1 MGNLRKL
8 GPLLFCPASK
18 FGRIVTL
25 SRNISVAYTSKLP
38 ASSSSSSDLALD
50 KDLTSPVVDSQPPVV
65 SVVCIV
71 VGSSSYTSLLPKGAN
86 APQISGPSA
95 PLAPPSRPRSRE
107 PKSRNRSRPSR
118 SSRKE
123 GAKQSSTSENQTVI
137 EDQGMQNYT
146 EIVEVGL
153 ADQNSIPTDD
163 PRTNTDAEQDFSP
176 QLDVVSCSQD
186 AEATHVNEEEND
198 DFIPASSGT

>member
-1 MGNLRKL
+1 
-8 GPLLFCPASK
+8 
-18 FGRIVTL
+18 
-25 SRNISVAYTSKLP
+25 
-38 ASSSSSSDLALD
+38 
-50 KDLTSPVVDSQPPVV
+50 
-65 SVVCIV
+65 
-71 VGSSSYTSLLPKGAN
+71 
-86 APQISGPSA
+86 
-95 PLAPPSRPRSRE
+95 
-107 PKSRNRSRPSR
+107 
-118 SSRKE
+118 
-123 GAKQSSTSENQTVI
+123 
-137 EDQGMQNYT
+137 MQNYT